1 MHRSRHL
8 PLLLLALIACHRPAE
23 KPATGGALTV
33 VNPSGDRPTF
43 FDLGRVPFGRRAEH
57 VFRIRNDEG
66 RTVTVHDLLPSC
78 GCASAKLSVPGKTGA
93 TVGGNAANHEADVEI
108 PAGAVA
114 ELTVSIDT
122 QQVQVINKDKLAQV
136 RMRSDSASSP
146 YLTFEVHLIAERA
159 MRAVPAEIE
168 LGQTPRSAG
177 KSGQTTVSTEKAN
190 SRVRVLGIESVEGP
204 FTATADPAEMAGERV
219 WIVVASAKPGL
230 EPGPVSGKV
239 VLSVSEDDGTGTGT
253 PFQIPVRAQ
262 IAEDVVLLPPVF
274 LFGTFARGKGASK
287 EVELD
292 ALVPG
297 EKVKVTGTSVAAMP
311 EGAAAEIAAEAT
323 PVDPDGDGRAAK
335 WKIVL
340 RASEKLAEG
349 AFSGTL
355 KIALDHPRVPEIRA
369 AFSGVNGRAE

>member
-1 MHRSRHL
+1 MNRSRHV
-8 PLLLLALIACHRPAE
+8 LLLLCLIACHRTTG
-23 KPATGGALTV
+23 KPASGGVLTV
-33 VNPSGDRPTF
+33 VNPFGDRPTF

-78 GCASAKLSVPGKTGA
+78 GCASAKLTVAGKPGA
-93 TVGGNAANHEADVEI
+93 TVSGNAANHETEVEI
-108 PAGAVA
+108 PAGAIA
-114 ELTVSIDT
+114 ELAVAVDT
-122 QQVQVINKDKLAQV
+122 SQVQVMNRDKLAQV
-136 RMRSDSASSP
+136 RMRSDSRSSP
-146 YLTFEVHLIAERA
+146 YLTFEVHLIPERA

-168 LGQTPRSAG
+168 LGPTPRSVG
-177 KSGQTTVSTEKAN
+177 KSGQTTVSTEEGT
-190 SRVRVLGIESVEGP
+190 SRAQVLGIESIQGP
-204 FTATADPAEMAGERV
+204 FTATADATELGGQRV
-219 WIVVASAKPGL
+219 WMVVASAKPGL
-230 EPGPVSGKV
+230 ETGPVSGKV
-239 VLSVSEDDGTGTGT
+239 VLSVSGDDGSGEG
-253 PFQIPVRAQ
+253 PAFEIPVRAQ

-274 LFGTFARGKGASK
+274 LFGGFPRGKGASK

-297 EKVKVTGTSVAAMP
+297 ERVKVTGTSVAAIP
-311 EGAAAEIAAEAT
+311 EGVAAEIAAEAT
-323 PVDPDGDGRAAK
+323 PVDPDAEGKAAK
-335 WKIVL
+335 WRIVL